1 MGAVRMLA
9 RMQIRRRWGSIALLT
24 LLVGFVGVVVL
35 ASVAGARRTASSLE
49 RFETASSSADVE
61 VDAGD
66 ATAEQLREFRR
77 TPNVVAVGALRQL
90 TLFGERQ
97 GFLPTAGPTDSTFG
111 RTVDRARLVAGREAR
126 AVDELTIGEGLTSKL
141 GVGIGDRLTFQSFSP
156 EQISEL
162 DDSNFEPKGPTVTF
176 RIVGIVRRPLD
187 LGGRGAAG
195 GVIVPTRAFVDAYRD
210 RIGSFSGA
218 VLRVRTA
225 HGQSDVPQVVA
236 AARRI
241 FGRDEQFGTLG
252 LAIEGQGA
260 QGAID
265 VTTAALWILAGVA
278 ALAGLVAI
286 ALALAR
292 YMAHVAVDQDTLSA
306 LGLRPRQRWAAT
318 VVSAV
323 PIALGAAVL
332 AVVGA
337 VLASPLFPMGVARD
351 AEPTPGVDVDAV
363 VLGAGFLAVLTLVL
377 AVGAVAAAVT
387 TARRD
392 ADFSRP
398 ALPTAAASRA
408 GLPSTM
414 ATGIGFALE
423 RGGGAGGGVPV
434 RSSLAGASFGVLGVV
449 AALLFAASLDHLVS
463 TPRLFGWTW
472 DVIARDASTND
483 APCAPTR
490 AFARDPAVDAVTSLC
505 LGNVEVDGHPVPAY
519 GFRRVRGHIGP
530 AIVEGRAPHAGDEVA
545 LGATTL
551 ADIGKQVGDSV
562 RVTPARGSR
571 RFRIVGRSV
580 FPTIATS
587 DAQPLADGVVFTAD
601 GMRRAHAISDGYL
614 VVRLRPNVNRA
625 DALARLQ
632 RAGEGFTP
640 VGSTTPAEVERL
652 QQIDRFPAV
661 LAAFAAGVA
670 LVAIGYALVT
680 AVRRRGRDLAIL
692 KTLGYRRGQVRAT
705 VAWHA
710 TTVAVIGLA
719 VGIPLGIVVGRL
731 VWAQVA
737 DGLGV
742 STSATIPAPALLVVA
757 VVVLLLVNLAAA
769 LPARAAA
776 RTRPAVVLRS
786 E

>member
-1 MGAVRMLA
+1 MLA

-24 LLVGFVGVVVL
+24 VLVGFVGVVVL
-35 ASVAGARRTASSLE
+35 ASVAGARRTASSLD
-49 RFETASSSADVE
+49 RFETASLSADVE
-61 VDAGD
+61 VAAGD

-77 TPNVVAVGALRQL
+77 TPNVAAVGALRQL

-97 GFLPTAGPTDSTFG
+97 GFLPTAGPIDSTFG
-111 RTVDRARLVAGREAR
+111 RTVDRARLVAGRNAR

-141 GVGIGDRLTFQSFSP
+141 GVGIGDHLTFQSFSP
-156 EQISEL
+156 EQIGQI

-176 RIVGIVRRPLD
+176 RIVGLVRRPLD

-195 GVIVPTRAFVDAYRD
+195 GVIVPTRAFVDEYSD

-218 VLRVRTA
+218 VLRVRTE
-225 HGQSDVPQVVA
+225 HGASDIPQVVA

-241 FGRDEQFGTLG
+241 FGTNEQFGTLG

-286 ALALAR
+286 AIALAR
-292 YMAHVAVDQDTLSA
+292 YMAYVAVDQGTLSA
-306 LGLRPRQRWAAT
+306 LGLRRRQRWAAIF
-318 VVSAV
+318 VSAV

-337 VLASPLFPMGVARD
+337 VVASPLFPIGVARD
-351 AEPTPGVDVDAV
+351 AEPTPGVDVDALA
-363 VLGAGFLAVLTLVL
+363 LGAGFLAVLAMVL
-377 AVGAVAAAVT
+377 GVGAVAAVVT
-387 TARRD
+387 TARRET
-392 ADFSRP
+392 DFSRP

-423 RGGGAGGGVPV
+423 RGQGAGGGVPV

-449 AALLFAASLDHLVS
+449 AALLFAASLDHLVT

-472 DVIARDASTND
+472 DVIAIDTSANV
-483 APCAPTR
+483 APCVPTR
-490 AFARDPAVDAVTSLC
+490 AFARDPAIAAVTSLC
-505 LGNVEVDGHPVPAY
+505 LGNLEVDGQPVGAY
-519 GFRRVRGHIGP
+519 GFRPIRGHIGP
-530 AIVEGRAPHAGDEVA
+530 AIVEGRAPRAADEVA
-545 LGATTL
+545 LGASTL
-551 ADIGKQVGDSV
+551 ANVGKQVGDSV
-562 RVTPARGSR
+562 RVTPGRGSR

-580 FPTIATS
+580 FPTISIS
-587 DAQPLADGVVFTAD
+587 DPLPLADGAVFTA
-601 GMRRAHAISDGYL
+601 GAMQRTFAISDGFL
-614 VVRLRPNVNRA
+614 LVRLRANV
-625 DALARLQ
+625 DHTQALARLE
-632 RAGEGFTP
+632 REGGGFKP

-652 QQIDRFPAV
+652 RQIDRFPAL

-692 KTLGYRRGQVRAT
+692 KTLGYRRAQVRAT

-731 VWAQVA
+731 VWGQVA

-742 STSATIPAPALLVVA
+742 STSATIPVPALLVVA
-757 VVVLLLVNLAAA
+757 VAALLLVNVIAA
-769 LPARAAA
+769 LPARSAAH
-776 RTRPAVVLRS
+776 TRPAVVLRS

>member
-9 RMQIRRRWGSIALLT
+9 WMQIRRRWGSIALLT
-24 LLVGFVGVVVL
+24 LLVGFVGVVVV
-35 ASVAGARRTASSLE
+35 ASVAGARRTSSSLE

-61 VDAGD
+61 VSAGD

-111 RTVDRARLVAGREAR
+111 RTVDRARLVAGRPAH

-156 EQISEL
+156 EQISQL

-195 GVIVPTRAFVDAYRD
+195 GVIVPTRAFVDAYGD

-218 VLRVRTA
+218 ILRVRTV
-225 HGQSDVPQVVA
+225 HGPSDIPEVIA

-241 FGRDEQFGTLG
+241 FGKNEEFGTLG

-292 YMAHVAVDQDTLSA
+292 YMAHVAVDQDTLRA
-306 LGLRPRQRWAAT
+306 LGLRRRQRWAAIF
-318 VVSAV
+318 VSAV

-337 VLASPLFPMGVARD
+337 ALASPLFPIGVARD
-351 AEPTPGVDVDAV
+351 AEPTPGVDVDALA
-363 VLGAGFLAVLTLVL
+363 LGAGFLAVLALVVG
-377 AVGAVAAAVT
+377 VGAVAAVVT
-387 TARRD
+387 TARRATD
-392 ADFSRP
+392 VSRP
-398 ALPTAAASRA
+398 ALPTAAATRA

-423 RGGGAGGGVPV
+423 RGHRRGGVPV

-449 AALLFAASLDHLVS
+449 AALLFAASLDRLVT
-463 TPRLFGWTW
+463 TPRMFGWTW
-472 DVIARDASTND
+472 DVIAIDTSAND

-490 AFARDPAVDAVTSLC
+490 AFARERAIEAVTSLC
-505 LGNVEVDGHPVPAY
+505 LGNLEVDGHPAPAY
-519 GFRRVRGHIGP
+519 GFRLVRGHIGP
-530 AIVEGRAPHAGDEVA
+530 AIVEGRAPRTADEVA

-551 ADIGKQVGDSV
+551 ANIGKQVGDSV
-562 RVTPARGSR
+562 RVTPGRGSR

-580 FPTIATS
+580 FPTIS
-587 DAQPLADGVVFTAD
+587 IGDAQPLADGAVFTAG
-601 GMRRAHAISDGYL
+601 GMQRTFAISDGYL
-614 VVRLRPNVNRA
+614 LVRLRPNVDHTRA
-625 DALARLQ
+625 LTRLE
-632 RAGEGFTP
+632 REGGGFKP

-692 KTLGYRRGQVRAT
+692 KTLGYRRAQVRAT

-710 TTVAVIGLA
+710 TTVAVVGLA

-731 VWAQVA
+731 VWGQVA

-742 STSATIPAPALLVVA
+742 STSATIPVPALLVVA
-757 VVVLLLVNLAAA
+757 VVAVLLVNVAAA
-769 LPARAAA
+769 LPARSAAQ
-776 RTRPAVVLRS
+776 TRPAVVLRS